1 MTCKLEFLKASGYW
15 TSGKKHEVV
24 GSINNS
30 KGTFRGGFYN
40 LQLYGYKEICIE
52 NMNHTGTFA

>member
-30 KGTFRGGFYN
+30 KGMFGGWNNGISGLLHF
-40 LQLYGYKEICIE
+40 LSSMDTTVL
-52 NMNHTGTFA
+52 HTVGF